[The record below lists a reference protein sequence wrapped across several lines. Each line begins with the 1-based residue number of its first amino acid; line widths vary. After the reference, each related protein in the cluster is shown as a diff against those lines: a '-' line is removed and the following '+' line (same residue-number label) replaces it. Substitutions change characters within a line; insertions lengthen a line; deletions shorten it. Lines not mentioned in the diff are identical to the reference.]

1 MDSSSI
7 EQRNNS
13 TSEASVSTADENSTT
28 LPTDQTA
35 ESLESQQKAK
45 ARAEKAETIRQACDA
60 RDIGTLISSATTEGG
75 LLDDELRQRACMV
88 NFVLFLNDTTNN
100 MCQGQFFYSVMNAQD
115 WMIRS
120 P

>member
-13 TSEASVSTADENSTT
+13 TSEASLSTADEKSTIF
-28 LPTDQTA
+28 LTDQPA

-60 RDIGTLISSATTEGG
+60 HDIETLISSATTHGG

-88 NFVLFLNDTTNN
+88 NLVLL
-100 MCQGQFFYSVMNAQD
+100 
-115 WMIRS
+115 
-120 P
+120 